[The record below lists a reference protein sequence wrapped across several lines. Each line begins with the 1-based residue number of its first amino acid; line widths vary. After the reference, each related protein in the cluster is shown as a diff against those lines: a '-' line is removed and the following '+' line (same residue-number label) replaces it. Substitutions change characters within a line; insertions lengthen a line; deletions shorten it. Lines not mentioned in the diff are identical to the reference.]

1 MHDARSFSLPSGSA
15 ANLQQAADRLRRIGR
30 AFFPSWPGLSQYR
43 SHNAAYPQVCCGQE
57 GVSAMGRT
65 SATLPSGVRV
75 SDHVSLRVI
84 ARTFPLEEVRQVL
97 AQRGRSSERER
108 DLPAHVMV
116 YYVIAL
122 ALYMGSNLREVLRCL
137 LDGLRAIWRPAAVK
151 VAGKSAI
158 SQARS
163 RLGEEPL
170 RQLYERLV
178 RPIATPATR
187 GAWYRDWRLVSLDG
201 STLDAADSAANAAG
215 FGRPGSGRGPGAF
228 PQLRL
233 VSLLENGTHVLF
245 GAGLGRYSEGES
257 TLARQV
263 LGALRPGMLCLADRQ
278 FFSHALWRQAI
289 ATGADLLWRVKGD
302 LRLPCEQALA
312 DGSYLTTLYPTATER
327 RRQNG
332 VRVIEYRLSG
342 SRELYRLITTRL
354 DPHAAPAEDLAA
366 LYHERWEIE
375 GALDE
380 FKTHLRGA
388 RMVLRSQI
396 PALVRQEVWG
406 LLLAHYAVRGLMHE
420 AALQAAEDPDRLS
433 FLHAVRV
440 IRRQLPR
447 FAALSP
453 SAPCRPA
460 PPGAG
465 RNPGR
470 TRAKQPRPAQPARR
484 QTQAERL
491 QGAAPFPQSNHQ
503 GGVCRQHTGA

>member
-1 MHDARSFSLPSGSA
+1 
-15 ANLQQAADRLRRIGR
+15 
-30 AFFPSWPGLSQYR
+30 
-43 SHNAAYPQVCCGQE
+43 
-57 GVSAMGRT
+57 MGRP
-65 SATLPSGVRV
+65 SASLPSGVRV
-75 SDHVSLRVI
+75 SDHVSLGVI
-84 ARTFPLEEVRQVL
+84 ARTFPLAEVREVL
-97 AQRGRSSERER
+97 AQSERLSERER

-122 ALYMGSNLREVLRCL
+122 ALYMGSSTREVLRCL
-137 LDGLRAIWRPAAVK
+137 LDGLRAIWGQAAVK

-178 RPIATPATR
+178 HPIATPATR

-201 STLDAADSAANAAG
+201 STLDVADSAANEAG

-245 GAGLGRYSEGES
+245 GACVGRYSEGES
-257 TLARQV
+257 TLARTV
-263 LGALRPGMLCLADRQ
+263 LGALRPGLLCLADRQ

-289 ATGADLLWRVKGD
+289 ATGADLVWRVKGD
-302 LRLPCEQALA
+302 LRLPCEQALV
-312 DGSYLTTLYPTATER
+312 DGSCLTTLYLTATER

-332 VRVIEYRLSG
+332 VRVRVIEYRLSG
-342 SRELYRLITTRL
+342 SPELYRLITTLL
-354 DPHAAPAEDLAA
+354 DPQAAPAEELAA
-366 LYHERWEIE
+366 LYHERWEID

-388 RMVLRSQI
+388 RMVLRSQT

-406 LLLAHYAVRGLMHE
+406 LLLAHFAVRGLIHE
-420 AALQAAEDPDRLS
+420 AALQANEDPDRLS

-447 FAALSP
+447 FAALPP
-453 SAPCRPA
+453 SAACRPA
-460 PPGAG
+460 SPGA
-465 RNPGR
+465 R
-470 TRAKQPRPAQPARR
+470 
-484 QTQAERL
+484 
-491 QGAAPFPQSNHQ
+491 
-503 GGVCRQHTGA
+503 